1 MGEEKNLSL
10 LVSYLR
16 EWSRR
21 RAVEEVARKKNL
33 VLGPVARSW
42 QDGYKSVAQR
52 YPFLEGSPDMEP
64 ARESPNARFLRLV
77 DESPEEVSAGL
88 SDFVLTVLRDAGLG
102 DALSVTEARI
112 WRRRGVLFITYCV
125 GETVLQVF
133 LFSIPEIDL
142 LEFNLPVHEHLRGV
156 VIRMF
161 SSVGRHGEE

>member
-1 MGEEKNLSL
+1 
-10 LVSYLR
+10 
-16 EWSRR
+16 
-21 RAVEEVARKKNL
+21 
-33 VLGPVARSW
+33 
-42 QDGYKSVAQR
+42 
-52 YPFLEGSPDMEP
+52 MEP